1 MFAAQTARMTKMN
14 AGEISDH
21 IAQSV
26 KARLEQ
32 GGEHLQVK
40 DVNGEHVGTVDH
52 LDGDRV
58 KLTKSDSADGQHHY
72 LSLDQVESVDDVAV
86 YLNVERSVIA

>member
-1 MFAAQTARMTKMN
+1 MFTAQTARMTKMN
-14 AGEISDH
+14 AGEISDR
-21 IAQSV
+21 IAQNL

-32 GGEHLQVK
+32 SGEHLQVK

-52 LDGDRV
+52 LDGERV
-58 KLTKSDSADGQHHY
+58 KLTKNDSADGQHHY
-72 LSLDQVESVDDVAV
+72 LDLAQVESVDDVAV

>member
-1 MFAAQTARMTKMN
+1 MTKMN
-14 AGEISDH
+14 AGEISEH

-52 LDGDRV
+52 MDGERV
-58 KLTKSDSADGQHHY
+58 KLTKTDSADGQHHY

-86 YLNVERSVIA
+86 YLNVERSAVS

>member
-1 MFAAQTARMTKMN
+1 MTRMN
-14 AGEISDH
+14 AGEISDR
-21 IAQSV
+21 IAQNL

-52 LDGDRV
+52 MDGGRV
-58 KLTKSDSADGQHHY
+58 KLTKNDSADGQHHY
-72 LSLDQVESVDDVAV
+72 LTLDQVESVDDVAV
-86 YLNVERSVIA
+86 YLNVERSAIA

>member
-1 MFAAQTARMTKMN
+1 MN
-14 AGEISDH
+14 AGEISDR
-21 IAQSV
+21 IAQNL

-32 GGEHLQVK
+32 SGEHLQVK

-52 LDGDRV
+52 LDGERV
-58 KLTKSDSADGQHHY
+58 KLTKNDSADGQHHY

-86 YLNVERSVIA
+86 YLNVERGVIA

>member
-1 MFAAQTARMTKMN
+1 MTKMN
-14 AGEISDH
+14 AGEISDR
-21 IAQSV
+21 IAQNL

-32 GGEHLQVK
+32 SGEHLQVK

-52 LDGDRV
+52 MDGERV
-58 KLTKSDSADGQHHY
+58 KLTKNDSADGQHHY

>member
-1 MFAAQTARMTKMN
+1 MTKMN
-14 AGEISDH
+14 AGEISDR
-21 IAQSV
+21 IAQNL

-32 GGEHLQVK
+32 SGEHLQVK
-40 DVNGEHVGTVDH
+40 DVHGEHVGTVDH
-52 LDGDRV
+52 LDGERV
-58 KLTKSDSADGQHHY
+58 KLTKNDSADGQHHY

>member
-14 AGEISDH
+14 AGEISDR
-21 IAQSV
+21 IAQNL

-32 GGEHLQVK
+32 SGEHLQVK

-52 LDGDRV
+52 MDGERV
-58 KLTKSDSADGQHHY
+58 KLTKNDSADGQHHY

>member
-1 MFAAQTARMTKMN
+1 MFAAQTAHMTRMN
-14 AGEISDH
+14 AGEISDR
-21 IAQSV
+21 IDRNL

-52 LDGDRV
+52 MDGDRV

-86 YLNVERSVIA
+86 YLNVERSAIA